1 LVAEGDLVEL
11 GDGVGLD
18 RSQSLAEALASLP
31 QELKRVR
38 GRTLGSGAI
47 RISPVLFYEVGLQGR
62 SDLVGCLQRVV
73 DGPVPRGVV
82 NHMASIPSQP
92 LDAGR
97 QGAHSDECSYSAGIL
112 ADQNFRSRAVA
123 AVERGIVEEGNLQ
136 AALDALLSAAH
147 EGDVVASETG
157 MQLCGDLW
165 MYWHIRGKNLT
176 ARKYAA
182 SFIEAAASAAPST
195 GRAGALI
202 TAGLASW
209 VLGRYE
215 QANQEWDQAYRIAA
229 ELEAEREIGISA
241 LLWGLGL
248 LGFDLDAALT
258 RASESI
264 ERSRSAELT
273 WVEGLAS
280 TIDGILHT
288 VARDLDTAGARYR
301 GALAIQ
307 ERLGDPEGAG
317 LSLVPERVSCP
328 PARIAAVIGLGE
340 PAG

>member
-1 LVAEGDLVEL
+1 
-11 GDGVGLD
+11 
-18 RSQSLAEALASLP
+18 
-31 QELKRVR
+31 
-38 GRTLGSGAI
+38 
-47 RISPVLFYEVGLQGR
+47 
-62 SDLVGCLQRVV
+62 
-73 DGPVPRGVV
+73 
-82 NHMASIPSQP
+82 
-92 LDAGR
+92 
-97 QGAHSDECSYSAGIL
+97 
-112 ADQNFRSRAVA
+112 
-123 AVERGIVEEGNLQ
+123 
-136 AALDALLSAAH
+136 
-147 EGDVVASETG
+147 

-215 QANQEWDQAYRIAA
+215 QANQEWDQAYRSAA

-288 VARDLDTAGARYR
+288 VAGDLDTAGARYR

-307 ERLGDPEGAG
+307 ERLGDLEGAG

-340 PAG
+340 PAGWSIRSGHEVRDRHPAVLRRRRVRSGSVPGLPRACRRSRFPQCLGAGAGARFVAAAEPA